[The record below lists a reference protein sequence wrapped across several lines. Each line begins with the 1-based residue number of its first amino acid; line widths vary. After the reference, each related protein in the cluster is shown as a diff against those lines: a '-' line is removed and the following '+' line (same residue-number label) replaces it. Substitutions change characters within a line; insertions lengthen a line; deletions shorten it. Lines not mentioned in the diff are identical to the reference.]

1 MIFYLILNLLHL
13 RHLRSIVFSSFL
25 CKVLINKLKALQVS
39 KFLDRENHFPV
50 QENGFPVQE
59 SGFPVP
65 ESCSAVQESC
75 SAVQENCSAVQEN
88 CSAVQ
93 EIEISSTG
101 KWFSCTR
108 KLLRSTGKLF
118 SCTGKRLPRT
128 RILKIWDIRSLR
140 SILYSIINLTGFEKS
155 SGLDSPSKE
164 KLLSFNSI

>member
-1 MIFYLILNLLHL
+1 MIYHLILNLLRL

-59 SGFPVP
+59 SG
-65 ESCSAVQESC
+65 SAVQES
-75 SAVQENCSAVQEN
+75 

-101 KWFSCTR
+101 KWFSSTR
-108 KLLRSTGKLF
+108 KLLRSTGK
-118 SCTGKRLPRT
+118 
-128 RILKIWDIRSLR
+128 
-140 SILYSIINLTGFEKS
+140 
-155 SGLDSPSKE
+155 
-164 KLLSFNSI
+164 